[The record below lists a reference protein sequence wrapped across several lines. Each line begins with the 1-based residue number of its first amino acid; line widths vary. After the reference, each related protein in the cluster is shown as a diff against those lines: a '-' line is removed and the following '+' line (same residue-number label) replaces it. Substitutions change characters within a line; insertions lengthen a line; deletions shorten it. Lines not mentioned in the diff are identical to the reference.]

1 MTTAQKISTLWIVI
15 MFNIV
20 FADILGF
27 MSPGFLTKVQ
37 FGVIDGVT
45 ITPFFLLIA
54 AVLLQIPILM
64 IFLTRVL
71 PRNPARIIN
80 YVAVVITAVFVVG
93 GGSTLPHYLF
103 FLSIELVAMLY
114 IAVLTYRWPDD
125 AGWH

>member
-37 FGVIDGVT
+37 SGVVDGVT

-71 PRNPARIIN
+71 PRNSARIIN
-80 YVAVVITAVFVVG
+80 YVAVVTTAVFVVG

-103 FLSIELVAMLY
+103 FLSIELAAMLY
-114 IAVLTYRWPDD
+114 IAVLAYRWPDD
-125 AGWH
+125 AGWR